1 MEKFRAVIMQQELS
15 ISTKQSM
22 DKQQA
27 PIMCCVGFQIFRKD
41 IRRRMA
47 HVFYHNW
54 ENCMIYLP
62 HNRLTATSATWPV
75 IKMLCIGRTSLRT
88 ARFHIQVLV
97 DVYDC
102 LVAVGKSSRK
112 KNV

>member
-1 MEKFRAVIMQQELS
+1 MQQELS

-47 HVFYHNW
+47 HVYHNW

-75 IKMLCIGRTSLRT
+75 IKMLCIGRLLGRPDFIF
-88 ARFHIQVLV
+88 RFLLMFTIAL
-97 DVYDC
+97 
-102 LVAVGKSSRK
+102 
-112 KNV
+112 